1 MKWSGI
7 QKTVCFIIPYQNSSC
22 LLEGQTVLE
31 GRFSENLVIKLK
43 ITCTNSNI
51 ICCISCTKH
60 SSVSFC
66 FALYL
71 KGIFLLSNNLFSFS
85 HLSFFTFVLLFYFSA
100 FLHNIFF
107 CFVLNVDGN
116 PKGQNSLPL
125 STLLSP
131 KQSFFAVCWGLP
143 PPHSNISTDND
154 KKHTQQFSRN
164 NLSLK
169 FHAQVLTIVDI
180 SGIRASGLIPVI
192 PLTVINKDT
201 QLPMCIE
208 EQAINY

>member
-1 MKWSGI
+1 MKRSGI
-7 QKTVCFIIPYQNSSC
+7 QETVCFIIPYQNPSC
-22 LLEGQTVLE
+22 LQEGQTVHE

-60 SSVSFC
+60 SFVSFC

-85 HLSFFTFVLLFYFSA
+85 HFSFFTFVLLFYFSA

-116 PKGQNSLPL
+116 PKTPFHFQLFCHQNEV
-125 STLLSP
+125 
-131 KQSFFAVCWGLP
+131 FFAETSFL
-143 PPHSNISTDND
+143 N
-154 KKHTQQFSRN
+154 
-164 NLSLK
+164 
-169 FHAQVLTIVDI
+169 
-180 SGIRASGLIPVI
+180 
-192 PLTVINKDT
+192 
-201 QLPMCIE
+201 
-208 EQAINY
+208 